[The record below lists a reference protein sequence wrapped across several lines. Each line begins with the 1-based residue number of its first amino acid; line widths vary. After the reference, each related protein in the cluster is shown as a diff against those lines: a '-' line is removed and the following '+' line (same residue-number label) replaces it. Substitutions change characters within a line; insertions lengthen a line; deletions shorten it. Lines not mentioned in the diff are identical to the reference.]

1 MHLAQGVGEGS
12 EKQEARYDLHFFL
25 NFIFKSSW
33 KYFFSKQKILHKKDS
48 SLKILKNQDQFE
60 DPQLLKRKV
69 SVVRMTPIIS
79 PHFCGTQQMIQ

>member
-33 KYFFSKQKILHKKDS
+33 KAFFLNRKFSTKKDS

-69 SVVRMTPIIS
+69 SVVRVTPVIS
-79 PHFCGTQQMIQ
+79 PYFCGTQQMIQ